1 MIRYRIGLAV
11 AGGLL
16 LALGLFRLVTEL
28 DRGDLVALSLWLVVA
43 VLLHDAVVAPLTV
56 GVGVVLTR
64 LPARG
69 RRYVQGA
76 LVVGSLITVIAIPL
90 IDRQGTQPEAKALL
104 LRDYAGNLALLLGL
118 VTAVALVL
126 YAVRVLREH
135 GTAAAGRA
143 APAGTAADETA
154 TGDERDR

>member
-1 MIRYRIGLAV
+1 MIRYRIAFAV

-28 DRGDLVALSLWLVVA
+28 DLGDLVALLLWLVVA
-43 VLLHDAVVAPLTV
+43 VLLHDALIAPLTV

-76 LVVGSLITVIAIPL
+76 LIVAALVTVIAIPL
-90 IDRQGTQPEAKALL
+90 IARPGTPPVVKTLL
-104 LRDYAGNLALLLGL
+104 LRDYAGNLAILLGL
-118 VTAVALVL
+118 VVGVSLVL
-126 YAVRVLREH
+126 YALRVLRDQR
-135 GTAAAGRA
+135 TALDAAASDA
-143 APAGTAADETA
+143 
-154 TGDERDR
+154 EREG